1 MTGDF
6 VLDELR
12 RRAPERM
19 EATFAR
25 HPFRLHAMLTT
36 AGCDRVSDPAY
47 DHEGSKRGS
56 FVLLQH
62 TLAGRGR
69 LCFEGRDQVV
79 RAGQTMLL
87 RFPHDNRYW
96 VAPGDSWEFFWICLS
111 GREAQRVWREA
122 MASGPVVRLPDS
134 VVLRLAAICHD
145 ALASAFETPARASS
159 VAYEVAMLLVDAV
172 VHRSDVPDCAT
183 TGIERAVALCDADAV
198 GDHRVDVARLAE
210 AAGFSRHHFSRRFA
224 AERGMPPGQ
233 YIATRRM
240 EEAARLLR
248 STKLTVREVSRACGF
263 ADPNH
268 FSKAFRRWHGQ
279 APLAFRIAGQ
289 PITAT

>member
-12 RRAPERM
+12 GRAPDRM
-19 EATFAR
+19 AASFAR
-25 HPFRLHAMLTT
+25 RRFRLHAMLTT

-47 DHEGSKRGS
+47 DHEGSRRGS

-69 LCFEGRDQVV
+69 LRFEGREQVV
-79 RAGQTMLL
+79 GPGQTMLL

-96 VAPGDSWEFFWICLS
+96 VASGESWEFFWICLS
-111 GREAQRVWREA
+111 GREAQRVWRDA
-122 MASGPVVRLPDS
+122 MAGGPVVRLPDA
-134 VVLRLAAICHD
+134 VVRQLAATCHD
-145 ALASAFETPARASS
+145 ALISGFETPARASS
-159 VAYEVAMLLVDAV
+159 VAYAVAMLLVDAV
-172 VHRSDVPDCAT
+172 VHGSDKAVEAP

-224 AERGMPPGQ
+224 AERGMPPGR
-233 YIATRRM
+233 YLATRRM
-240 EEAARLLR
+240 DEAVRLLR
-248 STKLTVREVSRACGF
+248 STELTVREVARACGF

-268 FSKAFRRWHGQ
+268 FAKAFRRWHGQ
-279 APLAFRIAGQ
+279 SPLAFRGAGRK
-289 PITAT
+289 